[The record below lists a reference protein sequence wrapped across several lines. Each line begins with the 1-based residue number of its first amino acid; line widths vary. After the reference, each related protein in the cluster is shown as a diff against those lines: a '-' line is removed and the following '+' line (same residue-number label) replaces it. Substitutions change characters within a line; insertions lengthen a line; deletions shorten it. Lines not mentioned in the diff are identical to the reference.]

1 VVWHSLAAGRVA
13 AYRGGMRSWLQD
25 FGPLLLAWGSVQ
37 VVLAGAIGFWCG
49 WWPWQRRLGAFAV
62 RLVSPRPAPVVPL
75 HRPIEQVGADVRR
88 LRVAF
93 GHEGVRF
100 AKWEGT
106 RRAYD
111 GVLAEA
117 ADTLELTHFLADL
130 PPGVDLDLE
139 RVRVERLLE
148 DAGLLPPL
156 RAA

>member
-1 VVWHSLAAGRVA
+1 MW
-13 AYRGGMRSWLQD
+13 SWLQD
-25 FGPLLLAWGSVQ
+25 FGPLLLAWAAVQ

-49 WWPWQRRLGAFAV
+49 WWPWQRRLGALVV
-62 RLVSPRPAPVVPL
+62 RLASPRPAPLLPL

-88 LRVAF
+88 LREAF
-93 GHEGVRF
+93 GHEGMRF

-117 ADTLELTHFLADL
+117 ADSLQLPHALADL

-139 RVRVERLLE
+139 RVRVEQLLE

>member
-1 VVWHSLAAGRVA
+1 M
-13 AYRGGMRSWLQD
+13 RGWLQD
-25 FGPLLLAWGSVQ
+25 FGPLLLVWIGIQTVFDLVFCHPWAWERRIGRGLLQRVRRTPQ
-37 VVLAGAIGFWCG
+37 AEVVRI
-49 WWPWQRRLGAFAV
+49 R
-62 RLVSPRPAPVVPL
+62 
-75 HRPIEQVGADVRR
+75 RPIEQVGADVRR
-88 LRVAF
+88 LREAF
-93 GHEGVRF
+93 GHEGMRF
-100 AKWEGT
+100 AKYEGT

-117 ADTLELTHFLADL
+117 ADSLELTHVLAVL